1 MGGRSALVDDLQP
14 LTFHPAER
22 VLPPTEGADA
32 VRCVEGTMGLHEV
45 LGLQP
50 CHSLQGVYVLEGETE
65 GRGSG
70 VKPTPQGQKT
80 EQGVAA
86 RRNEWGRVEGREG
99 KARRRLY
106 LKTLDSGSAT
116 ERVKVMDGHRQG
128 PKFKHL

>member
-1 MGGRSALVDDLQP
+1 MDDLQP

-50 CHSLQGVYVLEGETE
+50 CHSLQGVYVLDGEME

-70 VKPTPQGQKT
+70 VKPTPQGHKT
-80 EQGVAA
+80 EQRVMA
-86 RRNEWGRVEGREG
+86 RRNEWGRVRRKGG
-99 KARRRLY
+99 KS
-106 LKTLDSGSAT
+106 KGQTVSENS
-116 ERVKVMDGHRQG
+116 
-128 PKFKHL
+128 